1 MNEIKCV
8 DPQDDIGYL
17 IWQILKFW
25 QRGKHRIL
33 DEFGITAS
41 QLEVM
46 GAIYHLGK
54 GDKEVT
60 QIILSQETN
69 IDPMT
74 VSTILRNLQKKGLI
88 DRTESK
94 TDTRARSVEITKQG
108 NELFVKAIARVKE
121 QQDHLFKN
129 IDTVALK
136 KQLRILLAELNK
148 KSEKDKCTNNQI
160 N

>member
-1 MNEIKCV
+1 VDTCKIA

-46 GAIYHLGK
+46 GAIYHRGEE
-54 GDKEVT
+54 DREVT
-60 QIILSQETN
+60 QVLLSQDTN

-94 TDTRARSVEITKQG
+94 TDTRARSVKITKQG
-108 NELFVKAIARVKE
+108 NELFVKAIVRVKE
-121 QQDHLFKN
+121 EQEYLFRN
-129 IDTVALK
+129 IEKEALK
-136 KQLRILLAELNK
+136 KQLQILLAELNK
-148 KSEKDKCTNNQI
+148 KVEI
-160 N
+160 NKQSIK